1 MPLLQV
7 LMPGCDKMKRVSRRQ
22 FIENAC
28 AAAAAF
34 GLPARVWGAADSLKK
49 PDLVIGRSAL
59 RWKKNSFNGEDERMN
74 RMLMTLACGLGLAL
88 TGLAADVVPTAYV
101 SDTGR
106 TITADGKRVELDAAH
121 CFDAWPGGVK
131 PSSETERQAVYE
143 QWGAYANWNA
153 DFVVSFD
160 RMIAAESV
168 SLYGQT
174 SAFGTEWIP
183 LPIAKSLAANEPHR
197 LLEEGLG
204 RAVPYVAIAEEI
216 VRFMCGVKNL
226 SPANVGTTMTIELR
240 LSDPNSSATRT
251 LARRTCTFRK
261 VKKPNW
267 FDAEIADYE
276 SWPADAAKAVGGEW
290 QSKDEPLDEAAEVTT
305 AGLLSVDATALEF
318 VASRPRTLD
327 ESSGSVK
334 VTSDIDFGVNELG
347 ALPKVDSKWK
357 GGVIRVKEAE
367 GEAYYGLAKEGGA
380 NVWKRLE
387 GPAPTDG
394 TVRFEMTVGC
404 TAGQPVATY
413 TVNGAAYRLNGMT
426 SIPVV
431 ASGDVKGVSLGGE
444 GTLASLFAA
453 IEKGFAL
460 MIK

>member
-1 MPLLQV
+1 MKKTIV
-7 LMPGCDKMKRVSRRQ
+7 LA
-22 FIENAC
+22 AC
-28 AAAAAF
+28 
-34 GLPARVWGAADSLKK
+34 
-49 PDLVIGRSAL
+49 
-59 RWKKNSFNGEDERMN
+59 
-74 RMLMTLACGLGLAL
+74 LGLAL
-88 TGLAADVVPTAYV
+88 AGLAADVVPTAYV
-101 SDTGR
+101 SDVGR
-106 TITADGKRVELDAAH
+106 MITVDGGRVELDAAH

-131 PSSETERQAVYE
+131 PSSETERQAIYE

-160 RMIAAESV
+160 RTIAAESV

-183 LPIAKSLAANEPHR
+183 LPISEPLAANEAYC
-197 LLEEGLG
+197 LLKEGLDQT
-204 RAVPYVAIAEEI
+204 VPYVAIAEGI

-240 LSDPNSSATRT
+240 LKDPNSSATRT
-251 LARRTCTFRK
+251 LAKRTCTFRK

-267 FDAEIADYE
+267 FDTRIADYGK
-276 SWPADAAKAVGGEW
+276 WPEDAVKAVGGEW
-290 QSKDEPLDEAAEVTT
+290 RSDEEPIEEVATVQET
-305 AGLLSVDATALEF
+305 GVLSVDATALEF
-318 VASRPRTLD
+318 VANRPQALG

-334 VTSDIDFGVNELG
+334 VTSDIDFGVNDRS
-347 ALPKVDSKWK
+347 ALPKVDPKWK
-357 GGVIRVKEAE
+357 GGVIRVKESE
-367 GEAYYGLAKEGGA
+367 GEAYYGLAKEGQA

-387 GPAPTDG
+387 GPAPTGG
-394 TVRFEMTVGC
+394 TVRFEMSVWNSGGQTVASYTVG
-404 TAGQPVATY
+404 
-413 TVNGAAYRLNGMT
+413 GAAYRLNGKT

-431 ASGDVKGVSLGGE
+431 ASGDVKGVSLGGA

>member
-1 MPLLQV
+1 MKKTIV
-7 LMPGCDKMKRVSRRQ
+7 LA
-22 FIENAC
+22 AC
-28 AAAAAF
+28 
-34 GLPARVWGAADSLKK
+34 
-49 PDLVIGRSAL
+49 
-59 RWKKNSFNGEDERMN
+59 
-74 RMLMTLACGLGLAL
+74 LGLVL
-88 TGLAADVVPTAYV
+88 TGLAEDVVPTAYV
-101 SDTGR
+101 SDVGR
-106 TITADGKRVELDAAH
+106 TVAAGGERVELDAAY

-131 PSSETERQAVYE
+131 PADAAQQEAE
-143 QWGAYANWNA
+143 WGAYANWNA

-160 RMIAAESV
+160 RTIAEESV

-174 SAFGTEWIP
+174 AAFGTEWVP
-183 LPIAKSLAANEPHR
+183 LPLAKALAANEPYC

-204 RAVPYVAIAEEI
+204 QAVPYVAIAEEI

-240 LSDPNSSATRT
+240 LKDPNSSATRT
-251 LARRTCTFRK
+251 LAKRTCTFRK

-267 FDAEIADYE
+267 FDTRIADYE

-318 VASRPRTLD
+318 VADRPQALG
-327 ESSGSVK
+327 ELSGSVK

-347 ALPKVDSKWK
+347 ALPKVDPEWK
-357 GGVIRVKEAE
+357 GGVIRVKESE
-367 GEAYYGLAKEGGA
+367 GEAYYGLAKAGDA

-387 GPAPTDG
+387 GPTPTGG

-404 TAGQPVATY
+404 TAGQPFATY
-413 TVNGAAYRLNGMT
+413 TVNGAAYRLNGTT

-431 ASGDVKGVSLGGE
+431 ASGDVKGVSLGGA

-453 IEKGFAL
+453 IERGFAL
-460 MIK
+460 IIK

>member
-1 MPLLQV
+1 MRKTIALA
-7 LMPGCDKMKRVSRRQ
+7 
-22 FIENAC
+22 AC
-28 AAAAAF
+28 
-34 GLPARVWGAADSLKK
+34 
-49 PDLVIGRSAL
+49 
-59 RWKKNSFNGEDERMN
+59 
-74 RMLMTLACGLGLAL
+74 LGLVL
-88 TGLAADVVPTAYV
+88 TGLAEDVVPTAYV
-101 SDTGR
+101 SDVGR
-106 TITADGKRVELDAAH
+106 TITADGGRVELDAAH
-121 CFDAWPGGVK
+121 CFDAWPGGLK
-131 PSSETERQAVYE
+131 PASETERQAVYE

-160 RMIAAESV
+160 RTIAAESV

-174 SAFGTEWIP
+174 AVFGTEWIP
-183 LPIAKSLAANEPHR
+183 LPIAKTLAANEAYC
-197 LLEEGLG
+197 LLKEGLG
-204 RAVPYVAIAEEI
+204 QAVPYVAIAEEI

-240 LSDPNSSATRT
+240 LKDPNSSATRT
-251 LARRTCTFRK
+251 LAKRSCTFRK

-267 FDAEIADYE
+267 FDTRIADYE

-318 VASRPRTLD
+318 VADRPQALG
-327 ESSGSVK
+327 ELSGSVK

-347 ALPKVDSKWK
+347 ALPKVDPEWK
-357 GGVIRVKEAE
+357 GGVIRVKESE
-367 GEAYYGLAKEGGA
+367 GEAYYGLAKAGDA

-387 GPAPTDG
+387 GPTPTGG

-404 TAGQPVATY
+404 TAGQPFATY

-431 ASGDVKGVSLGGE
+431 ASGDVKGVSLGGA

>member
-1 MPLLQV
+1 MKKTIV
-7 LMPGCDKMKRVSRRQ
+7 LA
-22 FIENAC
+22 AC
-28 AAAAAF
+28 
-34 GLPARVWGAADSLKK
+34 
-49 PDLVIGRSAL
+49 
-59 RWKKNSFNGEDERMN
+59 
-74 RMLMTLACGLGLAL
+74 LGLAL
-88 TGLAADVVPTAYV
+88 AGLAADVVPTAYV
-101 SDTGR
+101 SDVGR
-106 TITADGKRVELDAAH
+106 TITAEGKRVELDAAY

-131 PSSETERQAVYE
+131 PESETERQAVYE

-160 RMIAAESV
+160 RTIAAESV

-174 SAFGTEWIP
+174 SAFGTEWVP
-183 LPIAKSLAANEPHR
+183 LPIEKTLGANESHR
-197 LLEEGLG
+197 LLEEGLDQ
-204 RAVPYVAIAEEI
+204 AVPYVAIAEGI

-240 LSDPNSSATRT
+240 LSDPNSTETRT
-251 LARRTCTFRK
+251 LATRSCTFRK

-267 FDAEIADYE
+267 FDARIADYE
-276 SWPADAAKAVGGEW
+276 SWPTDAAKAVGGAW
-290 QSKDEPLDEAAEVTT
+290 QSKEESLEDVATVQEAGV
-305 AGLLSVDATALEF
+305 LSVDAEALEF
-318 VASRPRTLD
+318 VANRPQTLG

-357 GGVIRVKEAE
+357 GGVIRVKETE
-367 GEAYYGLAKEGGA
+367 GEAYYGLAKEGVA

-387 GPAPTDG
+387 GPAPADG
-394 TVRFEMTVGC
+394 TVRFEMSIWNAGGQTVASYTVG
-404 TAGQPVATY
+404 
-413 TVNGAAYRLNGMT
+413 GAAYRLNGKT

-431 ASGDVKGVSLGGE
+431 ASGDVKGVSLGGA

>member
-1 MPLLQV
+1 
-7 LMPGCDKMKRVSRRQ
+7 MKKT
-22 FIENAC
+22 IALAAC
-28 AAAAAF
+28 
-34 GLPARVWGAADSLKK
+34 
-49 PDLVIGRSAL
+49 
-59 RWKKNSFNGEDERMN
+59 
-74 RMLMTLACGLGLAL
+74 LGLAL

-101 SDTGR
+101 SDMGR
-106 TITADGKRVELDAAH
+106 TITADGGRVELDAAH

-160 RMIAAESV
+160 RTIAAESV

-183 LPIAKSLAANEPHR
+183 LPIAKALAANEPYC
-197 LLEEGLG
+197 LLKEGLG
-204 RAVPYVAIAEEI
+204 QAVPYVAIAEEI

-226 SPANVGTTMTIELR
+226 SPANVGTMMTIELR

-251 LARRTCTFRK
+251 LARRTCTFRT

-267 FDAEIADYE
+267 FDAGIAGYE

-290 QSKDEPLDEAAEVTT
+290 RSDEEPMDEAAEVTT
-305 AGLLSVDATALEF
+305 AGVLSVDATALEF
-318 VASRPRTLD
+318 VASRPQTLG

-347 ALPKVDSKWK
+347 ALPKVDPKWK
-357 GGVIRVKEAE
+357 GGVIRVKESE
-367 GEAYYGLAKEGGA
+367 GEAYYGLAKDGNA

-387 GPAPTDG
+387 GPAPTGG
-394 TVRFEMTVGC
+394 TVRFEMSVWNSGGQTV
-404 TAGQPVATY
+404 VSY
-413 TVNGAAYRLNGMT
+413 TVNGAAYWLNGKT
-426 SIPVV
+426 VIPVV
-431 ASGDVKGVSLGGE
+431 ASGDVKGVSLGGA

>member
-1 MPLLQV
+1 MKKTIV
-7 LMPGCDKMKRVSRRQ
+7 LA
-22 FIENAC
+22 AC
-28 AAAAAF
+28 
-34 GLPARVWGAADSLKK
+34 
-49 PDLVIGRSAL
+49 
-59 RWKKNSFNGEDERMN
+59 
-74 RMLMTLACGLGLAL
+74 LGLAL
-88 TGLAADVVPTAYV
+88 AGLAADVVPTAYV
-101 SDTGR
+101 SDVGR
-106 TITADGKRVELDAAH
+106 TVAAGGKRVELDAAY

-131 PSSETERQAVYE
+131 PADAAQQEAE
-143 QWGAYANWNA
+143 WGAYANWNA

-160 RMIAAESV
+160 RTIAAESV

-174 SAFGTEWIP
+174 AAFGAEWVP
-183 LPIAKSLAANEPHR
+183 LPLAKALGANESYC
-197 LLEEGLG
+197 LLNEGLG
-204 RAVPYVAIAEEI
+204 QAVPYVAIAEEI

-240 LSDPNSSATRT
+240 LSDPDSSATRT

-267 FDAEIADYE
+267 FDAKIAEYT
-276 SWPADAAKAVGGEW
+276 SWPADASKAVGGAW
-290 QSKDEPLDEAAEVTT
+290 QTDEGSLDEVATVQETGV
-305 AGLLSVDATALEF
+305 LSVDATALEF
-318 VASRPRTLD
+318 VADRPQTLG

-347 ALPKVDSKWK
+347 ALPKVDPKWK
-357 GGVIRVKEAE
+357 GGVIRVKESE
-367 GEAYYGLAKEGGA
+367 GEAYYGLAKEGQA
-380 NVWKRLE
+380 NVWKRLD

-413 TVNGAAYRLNGMT
+413 TVNGAAYRLNGTT

-453 IEKGFAL
+453 IERGFAL

>member
-1 MPLLQV
+1 
-7 LMPGCDKMKRVSRRQ
+7 MKKT
-22 FIENAC
+22 IALTAC
-28 AAAAAF
+28 
-34 GLPARVWGAADSLKK
+34 
-49 PDLVIGRSAL
+49 
-59 RWKKNSFNGEDERMN
+59 
-74 RMLMTLACGLGLAL
+74 LGLAL
-88 TGLAADVVPTAYV
+88 AGLAADVVPTAYV
-101 SDTGR
+101 SDVGR
-106 TITADGKRVELDAAH
+106 TVAAGGKRVELDAAY

-131 PSSETERQAVYE
+131 PADAAQQEAE
-143 QWGAYANWNA
+143 WGAYANWNA

-160 RMIAAESV
+160 RTIAAESV

-174 SAFGTEWIP
+174 AAFGAEWVP
-183 LPIAKSLAANEPHR
+183 LPLAKALGANESYC
-197 LLEEGLG
+197 LLNEGLG
-204 RAVPYVAIAEEI
+204 QAVPYVAIAEEI

-240 LSDPNSSATRT
+240 LSDPDSSATRT

-267 FDAEIADYE
+267 FDAKIAEYT
-276 SWPADAAKAVGGEW
+276 SWPADASKAVGGAW
-290 QSKDEPLDEAAEVTT
+290 QTDEGSLDEVATVQETGV
-305 AGLLSVDATALEF
+305 LSVDATALEF
-318 VASRPRTLD
+318 VADRPQTLG

-347 ALPKVDSKWK
+347 ALPKVDPKWK
-357 GGVIRVKEAE
+357 GGVIRVKESE
-367 GEAYYGLAKEGGA
+367 GEAYYGLAKEGQA
-380 NVWKRLE
+380 NVWKRLD

-413 TVNGAAYRLNGMT
+413 TVNGAAYRLNGTT

-453 IEKGFAL
+453 IERGFAL

>member
-1 MPLLQV
+1 
-7 LMPGCDKMKRVSRRQ
+7 
-22 FIENAC
+22 
-28 AAAAAF
+28 
-34 GLPARVWGAADSLKK
+34 
-49 PDLVIGRSAL
+49 
-59 RWKKNSFNGEDERMN
+59 
-74 RMLMTLACGLGLAL
+74 MTSVCGLGLAL
-88 TGLAADVVPTAYV
+88 AGLAADVVPTAYV
-101 SDTGR
+101 SDVGR
-106 TITADGKRVELDAAH
+106 TITAEGKRVELDAAY

-131 PSSETERQAVYE
+131 PESETERQAVYE

-174 SAFGTEWIP
+174 SAFGAEWIP

-204 RAVPYVAIAEEI
+204 QTVPYVAIAEEI

-226 SPANVGTTMTIELR
+226 SSANVGTTMTIELR

-251 LARRTCTFRK
+251 LAKRTCTFRK

-267 FDAEIADYE
+267 FDAKIAEYT
-276 SWPADAAKAVGGEW
+276 SWPADAAKAVGGAW
-290 QSKDEPLDEAAEVTT
+290 QTDEGSLDEVAEVR
-305 AGLLSVDATALEF
+305 ADGVLSVDADALEF
-318 VASRPRTLD
+318 VATKPRPLA
-327 ESSGSVK
+327 EMSGTMRVS
-334 VTSDIDFGVNELG
+334 TDIDFGVNERS
-347 ALPKVDSKWK
+347 ALPKVDPEWK
-357 GGVIRVKEAE
+357 GGVIRVKEDE
-367 GEAYYGLAKEGGA
+367 GEAYYGLAKEGQA
-380 NVWKRLE
+380 NVWKRLD
-387 GPAPTDG
+387 GPAPTGG

>member
-1 MPLLQV
+1 
-7 LMPGCDKMKRVSRRQ
+7 MKKTMMLA
-22 FIENAC
+22 AC
-28 AAAAAF
+28 
-34 GLPARVWGAADSLKK
+34 
-49 PDLVIGRSAL
+49 LV
-59 RWKKNSFNGEDERMN
+59 
-74 RMLMTLACGLGLAL
+74 LAL
-88 TGLAADVVPTAYV
+88 AGQAADVVPTAYV
-101 SDTGR
+101 SDVGR
-106 TITADGKRVELDAAH
+106 TITVEGKGIELDAAH

-240 LSDPNSSATRT
+240 LKDPNSSATRT
-251 LARRTCTFRK
+251 LAKRTCTFRK

-267 FDAEIADYE
+267 FDAKIAEYT
-276 SWPADAAKAVGGEW
+276 SWPDDAAKAVGGAW
-290 QSKDEPLDEAAEVTT
+290 QTDEGSLDEVAEVR
-305 AGLLSVDATALEF
+305 ADGVLSVDADALEF
-318 VASRPRTLD
+318 VATKPRPLA
-327 ESSGSVK
+327 EMSG
-334 VTSDIDFGVNELG
+334 TMRIASDIDFGVNERS
-347 ALPKVDSKWK
+347 ALPKVDPKWK
-357 GGVIRVKEAE
+357 GGVIRVKESE
-367 GEAYYGLAKEGGA
+367 GEAYYGLAKEGQA
-380 NVWKRLE
+380 NVWKRLD
-387 GPAPTDG
+387 GPAPTGG

-413 TVNGAAYRLNGMT
+413 TVNGAAYRLNGTT

-431 ASGDVKGVSLGGE
+431 ASGEVKGVSFGGS

-453 IEKGFAL
+453 IERGFAL